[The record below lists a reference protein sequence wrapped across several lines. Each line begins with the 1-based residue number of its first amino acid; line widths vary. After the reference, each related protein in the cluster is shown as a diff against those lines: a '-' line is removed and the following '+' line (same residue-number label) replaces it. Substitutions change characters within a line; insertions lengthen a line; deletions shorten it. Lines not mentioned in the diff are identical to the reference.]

1 MANMEKPHNNSIVYK
16 EVKKLK
22 FKELSLEATQAI
34 NNAIQNCKSLG
45 RNKVDSEE
53 IFEVIRKCEYI
64 TKAMTLHA
72 INTMRSSLQNGKVQM
87 QGDSQ
92 ETKYKTVCKQVSQAL
107 ELLII
112 QGIPLKNSMKRVVS
126 QVSGK
131 QLDEKQKELLV
142 QKIDSNIP
150 INDLIKYLSGL
161 L

>member
-1 MANMEKPHNNSIVYK
+1 MEKPHNNSIVYK
-16 EVKKLK
+16 EVKKIK

-53 IFEVIRKCEYI
+53 IFEVIRKCDYI
-64 TKAMTLHA
+64 TKSLTLHT
-72 INTMRSSLQNGKVQM
+72 INTMRSLHNGKPQM

-92 ETKYKTVCKQVSQAL
+92 ETKYKTVCKKVSEAL

-126 QVSGK
+126 QVSAK
-131 QLDEKQKELLV
+131 QLDEKQKEVLV

>member
-1 MANMEKPHNNSIVYK
+1 MANMEKPHNNSIVYN
-16 EVKKLK
+16 EVKKIK

-34 NNAIQNCKSLG
+34 NKAIQNCKSLG

-64 TKAMTLHA
+64 TKSLSLHT
-72 INTMRSSLQNGKVQM
+72 INTMRSLQTGKAQM

-131 QLDEKQKELLV
+131 QLDEKQKEVLV